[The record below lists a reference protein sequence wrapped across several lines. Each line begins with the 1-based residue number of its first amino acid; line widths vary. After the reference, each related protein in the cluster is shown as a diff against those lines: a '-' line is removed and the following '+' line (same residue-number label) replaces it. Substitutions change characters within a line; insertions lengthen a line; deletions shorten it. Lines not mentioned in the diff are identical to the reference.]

1 MTLVDTAFANRVKPA
16 QADLVNEGQTL
27 PTMAGRRTEARA
39 GPPDRRPMS
48 RFCWR
53 AHSMPMERTVAG
65 YLAAALLAA
74 VMFMVGPLA
83 VSAWAV
89 TLVPLKGQT
98 PDQMAADQQQCASQ
112 ATAQTGYNPSAPP
125 PTTTAAQPQRGQRV
139 AGAARGAAAGKVV
152 SNVTK
157 DSETDDAM
165 GAGAKLG
172 VMKGGA
178 EQRQGRREQR
188 QQTQQQQAQV
198 QQQASAYNDALSA
211 CLQSRGYSFQ

>member
-1 MTLVDTAFANRVKPA
+1 
-16 QADLVNEGQTL
+16 
-27 PTMAGRRTEARA
+27 
-39 GPPDRRPMS
+39 
-48 RFCWR
+48 
-53 AHSMPMERTVAG
+53 MPMERTFAACFA
-65 YLAAALLAA
+65 AAALLA
-74 VMFMVGPLA
+74 VVTFMVGPPG
-83 VSAWAV
+83 VSAWAA

-98 PDQMAADQQQCASQ
+98 PEQMAADQQQCASE

-125 PTTTAAQPQRGQRV
+125 PTTSAAAPQRGQRV

-157 DSETDDAM
+157 ESETSEAKE
-165 GAGAKLG
+165 AGAKLG

-198 QQQASAYNDALSA
+198 QQQSSAYNNALST

>member
-1 MTLVDTAFANRVKPA
+1 
-16 QADLVNEGQTL
+16 
-27 PTMAGRRTEARA
+27 
-39 GPPDRRPMS
+39 
-48 RFCWR
+48 
-53 AHSMPMERTVAG
+53 MPMERTVAG
-65 YLAAALLAA
+65 CLAAALLAA

-89 TLVPLKGQT
+89 TMVPLKGQT

-165 GAGAKLG
+165 
-172 VMKGGA
+172 
-178 EQRQGRREQR
+178 ER
-188 QQTQQQQAQV
+188 AQNS
-198 QQQASAYNDALSA
+198 AS
-211 CLQSRGYSFQ
+211 